1 MKKLI
6 PLVLASFFL
15 SSTFA
20 QELKIFAGPDWAEY
34 KNPGL
39 SPIPEVDY
47 VVKANPGLLFG
58 LGLEFPLVSVLRA
71 DIGLQY
77 FQKGTKDE
85 IFFLG
90 QLNTR
95 DIYDLDVISLPVCL
109 KLKPFSG
116 TSPYLLAGGEISYVI
131 RHHGTLFAGDLQPV
145 EQQLLDQTRRWDLGL
160 VMGGGV
166 ETRATGRLSVFAEV
180 RYNLGLVNLAKPQ
193 IVYIIESLG
202 IFYSGLRTRALA
214 LQAGIKFRL

>member
-6 PLVLASFFL
+6 PLALVSLFL
-15 SSTFA
+15 SSAFS
-20 QELKIFAGPDWAEY
+20 QELKIFGGSDWAQY
-34 KNPGL
+34 KHPGL

-47 VVKANPGLLFG
+47 SVKANPGLLFG
-58 LGLEFPLVSVLRA
+58 LGLEFRLVSVLRA

-90 QLNTR
+90 QPNTH
-95 DIYDLDVISLPVCL
+95 DIFDLDVISLPVCL

-131 RHHGTLFAGDLQPV
+131 KHHGTLFVEGFQPV
-145 EQQLLDQTRRWDLGL
+145 EEPLLDQTRRWDLGL

-180 RYNLGLVNLAKPQ
+180 RYTLGLVDLAKPQ
-193 IVYIIESLG
+193 IVYLIESLG

>member
-1 MKKLI
+1 MKKLL
-6 PLVLASFFL
+6 PFALASFLL
-15 SSTFA
+15 SSVYA
-20 QELKIFAGPDWAEY
+20 QDLKVFAGLDWARY

-47 VVKANPGLLFG
+47 FVKANPGLLFG
-58 LGLEFPLVSVLRA
+58 LGLELPLVSVLRA
-71 DIGLQY
+71 DIALQY

-90 QLNTR
+90 LPNTR
-95 DIYDLDVISLPVCL
+95 DIYDLDVIGLPVCL
-109 KLKPFSG
+109 KFKPFSG

-145 EQQLLDQTRRWDLGL
+145 EQQLLDQTRRWDFGL

-214 LQAGIKFRL
+214 LQAGIKVRL